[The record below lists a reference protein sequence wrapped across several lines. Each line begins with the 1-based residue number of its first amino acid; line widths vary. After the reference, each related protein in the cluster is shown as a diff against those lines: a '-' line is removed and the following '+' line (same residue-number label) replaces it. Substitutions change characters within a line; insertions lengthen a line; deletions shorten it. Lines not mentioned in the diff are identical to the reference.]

1 MSIRNERGL
10 EVYVERWRVVSAQW
24 KKTAD
29 TMLRGSEGKGTEK
42 TAEEIRD
49 AFMNTYPESIWFIW
63 VSDKNSD
70 YSFKCKDGVGE
81 TAEWKNKTEYPYNMH
96 IYTVPFSDHNS
107 HLAATDEQKE
117 KGESVVKSVL
127 SDMESVV
134 GMTSQK
140 MREELIT
147 RLGRSGLKWMH
158 VLVGRGGGYGCDYCI
173 PSRSVDTYGS
183 VYSIDIYLGE

>member
-10 EVYVERWRVVSAQW
+10 EVYVERWRVVSDQW

-29 TMLRGSEGKGTEK
+29 TMLRGSEGKGTQK

-49 AFMNTYPESIWFIW
+49 ALKDAYPEIDSFIT
-63 VSDKNSD
+63 VYTKEGD
-70 YSFKCKDGVGE
+70 YSIKCKNGVGE

-96 IYTVPFSDHNS
+96 IYTVPKSDYTNRRR
-107 HLAATDEQKE
+107 ATDEERE
-117 KGESVVKSVL
+117 KAESVMESVL
-127 SDMESVV
+127 SDMESRV

-147 RLGRSGLKWMH
+147 RLGRSRLKWMY
-158 VLVGRGGGYGCDYCI
+158 VRVREGGGCGSHYCI
-173 PSRSVDTYGS
+173 TSRIVYTPGS
-183 VYSIDIYLGE
+183 IYYIWIYLGD